1 MRILTGRRARF
12 GFLILVLALALAPD
26 AWRYSVGWWVFG
38 VVAVLTFFAAIAVL
52 VAQRRSWRIGQL
64 PYPLLAF
71 VVLATASLA
80 WSAYPAATA
89 LGLFTTWMLVVSGVA
104 LAVTYSWAELLRGIG
119 VVLKVVLAASLVFE
133 AFVAFVIRHP
143 ILPLMPQ
150 PNANPED
157 YDKIPRLLY
166 WSRNELLEVFH
177 EGRIQGIVG
186 NANHLGFLALLAV
199 IVVSIELADR
209 LRPRSTS
216 IAWLVVAGAT
226 LVFTRSATVT
236 VALVATLALMGIV
249 LLLRRRDS
257 PRART
262 ITYASLGTALV
273 LATAAVIAFPAAI
286 ITALGRSTDLTGRVE
301 IWESVIGLAQQRPA
315 FGWGWVSFWVPWAE
329 PFTDLA
335 FSNKVRMLQAHNA
348 WLDLWFQ
355 VGIVGLVIFAAL
367 VISTTV
373 RSWYVAV
380 DRRQLLPGKPQR
392 YRALELLPLAIM
404 TAFLVQSIAESRLLV
419 EFGIMFLV
427 LIAVKTKRGE
437 PVDAPAS
444 PLPSAVARA

>member
-38 VVAVLTFFAAIAVL
+38 VVVVLTFLVAVAVL
-52 VAQRRSWRIGQL
+52 IAQRRSWRIGQL
-64 PYPLLAF
+64 PYPLLVFMAF
-71 VVLATASLA
+71 ATASLA
-80 WSAYPAATA
+80 WSAYPAASA
-89 LGLFTTWMLVVSGVA
+89 LGLFTTWMLVISGVA
-104 LAVTYSWAELLRGIG
+104 LAVTFSWRELLRGISA
-119 VVLKVVLAASLVFE
+119 VVKFVLAASLIFE

-143 ILPLMPQ
+143 ILPLMAQ
-150 PNANPED
+150 PNADPED
-157 YDKIPRLLY
+157 YDKIPKLLY
-166 WSRNELLEVFH
+166 WSRNELLEVFDN
-177 EGRIQGIVG
+177 GRIQGIVG
-186 NANHLGFLALLAV
+186 NSNHLGFLALLAV
-199 IVVSIELADR
+199 IVVAIELADR
-209 LRPRSTS
+209 IRPRNRS
-216 IAWLVVAGAT
+216 IVWLAVAGAT

-236 VALVATLALMGIV
+236 VALVATLAIIGIV

-273 LATAAVIAFPAAI
+273 LATVAVMSFPAAI
-286 ITALGRSTDLTGRVE
+286 IGALGRSTDLTGRVD
-301 IWESVIGLAQQRPA
+301 IWESVIGLAQQRPV
-315 FGWGWVSFWVPWAE
+315 FGWGWVSFWMPWAE
-329 PFTDLA
+329 PFTNLA

-355 VGIVGLVIFAAL
+355 VGIIGLVVFAAL
-367 VISTTV
+367 VISTLV

-404 TAFLVQSIAESRLLV
+404 TALLVQSIAESRLLV
-419 EFGIMFLV
+419 EFGILFLV

-437 PVDAPAS
+437 PVDAPEPS
-444 PLPSAVARA
+444 PSSVIARA